1 MYIVRNHMFNGWFHL
16 GSSGINADD
25 TSAEKM
31 HSKVIFL
38 LILIFATCYG
48 KKGLA
53 KLKLHAE
60 EQNLVKYENVAL
72 FSYGSQEQNR

>member
-1 MYIVRNHMFNGWFHL
+1 
-16 GSSGINADD
+16 
-25 TSAEKM
+25 M

-38 LILIFATCYG
+38 FIFIIATCYG

-60 EQNLVKYENVAL
+60 EQNLIKYENVAL
-72 FSYGSQEQNR
+72 FSYGSEEHNR